1 MSLLSDIMETVYPT
15 ISKDFRQQE
24 SMCICV
30 EWKSCQLDLYFAKGC
45 FVAKTFLLC
54 VQEAEKL
61 TFHSPQYVTKFKLNS
76 SLRKYFSVFFI
87 LSFPS
92 QFMLWNRIWL
102 WNSSKKF
109 SKFNCNFLGNNTQGK
124 KTLFWWKRNV
134 ENVNNSYYFLT

>member
-54 VQEAEKL
+54 V
-61 TFHSPQYVTKFKLNS
+61 
-76 SLRKYFSVFFI
+76 
-87 LSFPS
+87 
-92 QFMLWNRIWL
+92 
-102 WNSSKKF
+102 
-109 SKFNCNFLGNNTQGK
+109 
-124 KTLFWWKRNV
+124 
-134 ENVNNSYYFLT
+134 